1 MTTTQAWQLFK
12 WCVSMWFALLMGLT
26 PAQAH
31 LMAAQKGTLNFAGD
45 AVFMVLSVPT
55 SALQGVDDDGDGALS
70 KDELSQHLGSIR
82 QQLKQGMALEVANS
96 AMPLQLVMVDTASN
110 DNAPD
115 APARHLVVMGRFQL
129 PSTQS
134 EGWVFHFSL
143 FGAQA
148 DEQLQDLTV
157 TRDTESQWLRFTP
170 EHQMQNLLPSTLAL
184 FASYL
189 LTGTEHVLS
198 GPDHMLF
205 LLVVLSAAWHWRAM
219 LAALTCFTLGH
230 ALTLALVVLGG
241 WSAPASIVEPAIAAT
256 IILMAMFDAWSRR
269 RPQPWPV
276 AVRWG
281 LVFVCA
287 LVHGLGL
294 AEALADLT
302 QWPAASQSLL
312 WALGGFNLGIELAQ
326 LAVAALAWGVVWG
339 WRRLKRKASAGE
351 TQNAIFQ
358 STKAQREQ
366 IHQVILMHPPRR

>member
-1 MTTTQAWQLFK
+1 MRVARMLCWWTL
-12 WCVSMWFALLMGLT
+12 VLLAA

-31 LMAAQKGTLNFAGD
+31 LMAAQKGTINIVGD
-45 AVFMVLSVPT
+45 AAFMVLSVPV
-55 SALQGVDDDGDGALS
+55 SAFSGVDDDGDGALS
-70 KDELSQHLGSIR
+70 KDELDQHQGIIR
-82 QQLKQGMALEVANS
+82 QQIRAGVQMTDAQGDL
-96 AMPLQLVMVDTASN
+96 PLQLVMVDLAS
-110 DNAPD
+110 DDRTPQ
-115 APARHLVVMGRFQL
+115 APASHLVVMGRFQS
-129 PSTQS
+129 PVATMP
-134 EGWVFHFSL
+134 EGLSFQFRL
-143 FGAQA
+143 FGRPEPQ
-148 DEQLQDLTV
+148 QLQDITV
-157 TRDTESQWLRFTP
+157 TRQAQSQWLRFTP
-170 EHQMQNLLPSTLAL
+170 EHTSQMLLPSTLVLLGTYLMTGAL
-184 FASYL
+184 
-189 LTGTEHVLS
+189 HVLS

-256 IILMAMFDAWSRR
+256 IILMALFDAWSRR

-276 AVRWG
+276 AVRLG